1 MPPPDPAVASPP
13 TIPSASACV
22 RNLEFL
28 EIVDSAL
35 HLEFADS
42 VPRVQFADSVPRVL
56 ITGFG
61 PRLQWLGVL
70 ACVVGGGV
78 SPVPVPVERT

>member
-13 TIPSASACV
+13 TIPSAFACV

-35 HLEFADS
+35 HLE
-42 VPRVQFADSVPRVL
+42 FADSVPRVL

-78 SPVPVPVERT
+78 IPVPVPVERT